1 MCEKL
6 SGSMDIFREI
16 AGTAA
21 AREMAEKI
29 SQSELYIYNGPGHAV
44 YEEAKDFHER
54 VFNFLM
60 R

>member
-1 MCEKL
+1 
-6 SGSMDIFREI
+6 MDILREI